1 MAYAALFI
9 DGFDH
14 WAAGDVL
21 LKWANLQDVGT
32 YPSIISG
39 RIRGSAVR
47 INNTGMRQYL
57 DPTGGSANYD
67 RVLIGVAF
75 RTSNYSA
82 GTAFINLD
90 SGVAST
96 GSGNWNFAFDSSGH
110 ILIRRG
116 GTTIATGTTI
126 LSLNTW
132 YYLEFKMLLAT
143 GATGSY
149 EVRINGVTE
158 LGPTSSVITASG
170 TVNALR
176 FTSPGGG
183 SQDFDDLVVQDW
195 SVGGVDFL
203 GDVSVAALVPT
214 GAGNYTQFTPS
225 TGSNW
230 QNVDD
235 ATPNGDTD
243 YNASSTVGHKD
254 SFAMSNL
261 PVNGTPYMVQVLSE
275 FRKDD
280 AGSHT
285 QRNFLRVG
293 GTDYEGASNTV
304 LDTYIYGKRDI
315 WNSDPSGGAWD
326 QTKVDALEA
335 GYKVH
340 A

>member
-1 MAYAALFI
+1 MAYAGLFI

-14 WAAGDVL
+14 WASGNVT
-21 LKWANLQDVGT
+21 LKWTNIISGNPQ
-32 YPSIISG
+32 IISG
-39 RIRGSAVR
+39 RIRGSALR
-47 INNTGMRQYL
+47 INNQGLRVYL
-57 DPTGGSANYD
+57 DPTGGAANYD
-67 RVLIGVAF
+67 HVLIGTAF
-75 RTSNYSA
+75 RTSAYSA
-82 GTAFINLD
+82 VTDFIDLD
-90 SGVAST
+90 SGVAT
-96 GSGNWNFAFDSSGH
+96 TAAGNWNFAFDSTGH
-110 ILIRRG
+110 IVIRRG
-116 GTTIATGTTI
+116 TTVIATGTTI
-126 LSLNTW
+126 LALNQW

-143 GATGSY
+143 TAVGSY

-158 LGPTSSVITASG
+158 LGPTSSVTTSNG

-176 FTSPGGG
+176 FSSPGGG

-195 SVGGVDFL
+195 SVSGVDFL
-203 GDVSVAALVPT
+203 GDVSVAALLPN

-243 YNASSTVGHKD
+243 YNSSATVGDKD
-254 SFAMSNL
+254 SFAMTNL

-304 LDTYIYGKRDI
+304 LDSYIYGTRDI

-326 QTKVDALEA
+326 QTKIDALEA